1 MADVFEFVAESRA
14 GTENGAAKALRREGK
29 IPAILYGGSK
39 EPAKLALDHND
50 VIKHLAHEAV
60 YSHIL
65 DVKIDGK
72 AEKAILKDIQ
82 RHPAKPRVLHMDFLR
97 VSAKEKI
104 RVNVPLHFINE
115 ETSVGGKKGGVV
127 THNMVDLEVSCLP
140 KALPEY
146 IEIDLADVDISEPV
160 HLTDIKLPK
169 GVEIVALLQEGD
181 HDLSVVSIAQAKV
194 EVVEEVAVADVDAET
209 AVESSEEGQEDA
221 AE

>member
-1 MADVFEFVAESRA
+1 MADVFEFVAENRS
-14 GTENGAAKALRREGK
+14 GTRNGAARVLRRQGK
-29 IPAILYGGSK
+29 VPAILYGGK
-39 EPAKLALDHND
+39 KDPEKLTLDHND
-50 VIKHLAHEAV
+50 VIKHLEHEAV

-65 DVKIDGK
+65 DIKVDGK
-72 AEKAILKDIQ
+72 SEKVILKDIQ

-104 RVNVPLHFINE
+104 RVNVPLHFLNE

-127 THNMVDLEVSCLP
+127 THSMVDLEVSCLP
-140 KALPEY
+140 SALPEY
-146 IEIDLADVDISEPV
+146 IEIDLLDVDIGEPV

-181 HDLSVVSIAQAKV
+181 HDLPVVSIAQPKV
-194 EVVEEVAVADVDAET
+194 EVVEEEDTEVDTEAAE
-209 AVESSEEGQEDA
+209 ESSEEGKEDA

>member
-1 MADVFEFVAESRA
+1 MADVFEFIAESRT
-14 GTENGAAKALRREGK
+14 GTKNGAAKVLRREDK

-39 EPAKLALDHND
+39 EPVKLTLDHND

-65 DVKIDGK
+65 EVKIDGK
-72 AEKAILKDIQ
+72 AEKVILKDIQ
-82 RHPAKPRVLHMDFLR
+82 RHPAKARVLHMDFLR

-104 RVNVPLHFINE
+104 RVNVPLHFLNE

-140 KALPEY
+140 SALPEY
-146 IEIDLADVDISEPV
+146 IEIDLINVDIGEPV

-181 HDLSVVSIAQAKV
+181 HDLPVVSIAQAKV
-194 EVVEEVAVADVDAET
+194 EVVEEDVVADAET
-209 AVESSEEGQEDA
+209 TEESSEEGQEDT